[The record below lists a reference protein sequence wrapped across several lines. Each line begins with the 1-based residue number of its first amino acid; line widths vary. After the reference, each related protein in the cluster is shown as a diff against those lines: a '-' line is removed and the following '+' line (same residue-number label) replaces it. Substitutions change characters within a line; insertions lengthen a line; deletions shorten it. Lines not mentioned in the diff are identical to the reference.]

1 MRSESMTWPRSHADR
16 RRGDDV
22 ASGVD
27 VAALESRL
35 RETVRGEVR
44 FDDGSRALYA
54 TDASNYR
61 QVPIGVVVPKDA
73 DDVIAIVAAA
83 RQYGAP
89 VLSRGGGTSLAGQ
102 CCNVAVV
109 MDMSKYMNRILEIDP
124 ERRLARVQPG
134 VVLDDLRAA
143 AEKHSLTFAPD
154 PSTHDHNTLGGMIG
168 NNSCGVHSV
177 MGGRTSDNVHAL
189 DVLLYDGTRMQVGET
204 SEAQLHECIAGGGRI
219 GGIYE
224 RLRSLRDRYA
234 DEIRQ
239 RFPDIPRRVS
249 GYNLDDLLPEQDF
262 HVARALVGTESTC
275 VTVLEATVRLIPSPP
290 KRVLLALGYP
300 DIYQAGEHVP
310 EIMKHDPIGL
320 EGIDLGL
327 VRDMQRV
334 NMHTDDL
341 RFLPEGEGWLLV
353 EFGADSAEEAE
364 NRARAT
370 MDELGK
376 EDDTP
381 DMCLFTDPAQQ
392 QRLWSIRESALGAT
406 AHLPDE
412 PLTWPGW
419 EDSAVPP
426 ERVGDYLRDL
436 RHLLD
441 KYGYKCDL
449 YGHFGQGC
457 IHTRIDFKLDT
468 AEGIR
473 SYRNFVEEAANLV
486 VRYGGS
492 LSGEHGDGQARG
504 ELLPRMYGQRIME
517 AFREFKH
524 IWDPDGKMNPGKV
537 VDPDPVDSNLRLGKH
552 FDSPHLE
559 TKFRFPEDGNSF
571 NRAML
576 RCVGVGNC
584 RRHEGGV
591 MCPSYRATGDEQH
604 STRGRAHLLFE
615 MLHGDVLTDGWRSK
629 PVREAL
635 DLCLACK
642 GCKSDCPVDVDM
654 ATYKAEFLYH
664 HYKHRLRP
672 RQAYAFGMIDT
683 WARLAARAPALTN
696 FLTQTAGFSALSK
709 ALAGMPQARQV
720 PRFADRT
727 FKQWFHGRA
736 DTSGGGQPVL
746 LWADTF
752 NNYFHPH
759 VARAAVRVLEA
770 AGYEVQVPKQHLCC
784 GRPLYDFGM
793 LGRARRY
800 LQRVMERLR
809 ESIDEGIPIVGLE
822 PSCVSVFRDELGNL
836 YPDSELAH
844 RLTEQTYTLGEFLEK
859 KALWR
864 PPKLAAQALVQ
875 PHCHHRS
882 VLSVDG
888 EQALLD
894 RMGVDYQWLDA
905 GCCGMAGSFGFER
918 EKYPVSME
926 IGEHGVLPA
935 VRGCNSTTL
944 LVSDG
949 FSCREQISQSTGR
962 RVHHLA
968 EVLAMAVEHESQR
981 NQGKKQ

>member
-1 MRSESMTWPRSHADR
+1 MRSESMPWQRSHAESR
-16 RRGDDV
+16 RADAV

-27 VAALESRL
+27 VAGLERRL
-35 RETVRGEVR
+35 RDTVRGEVR
-44 FDDGSRALYA
+44 FDDGARALYA

-73 DDVIAIVAAA
+73 EDVTAIIAAA
-83 RQYGAP
+83 RAYGAP

-102 CCNVAVV
+102 CCNVAVI

-134 VVLDDLRAA
+134 VVLDDLRQA
-143 AEKHSLTFAPD
+143 AEKYHLTFAPD

-177 MGGRTSDNVHAL
+177 MGGRTSDNIHAL

-204 SEAQLHECIAGGGRI
+204 AAADLDRFIAAGGRRGS
-219 GGIYE
+219 IYE
-224 RLRSLRDRYA
+224 RLGSLRDRYA

-249 GYNLDDLLPEQDF
+249 GYNLDDLLPEKGF

-310 EIMKHDPIGL
+310 EIMRHEPIGL

-341 RFLPEGEGWLLV
+341 KFLPEGEGWLLV
-353 EFGADSAEEAE
+353 EFGADSRDEAE
-364 NRARAT
+364 QRARST
-370 MDELGK
+370 MDELNK
-376 EDDTP
+376 EDDAP
-381 DMCLFTDPAQQ
+381 AMKLFTEPAQQ
-392 QRLWSIRESALGAT
+392 KRLWAIRESALGAT

-426 ERVGDYLRDL
+426 ERVGEYLRDL
-436 RHLLD
+436 RTMLD
-441 KYGYKCDL
+441 KYGYQCDL

-473 SYRNFVEEAANLV
+473 NYRSFVEEAANLV

-504 ELLPRMYGQRIME
+504 ELLPWMYGERIME

-537 VDPDPVDSNLRLGKH
+537 VDADPVDSNLRLGKH

-559 TKFRFPEDGNSF
+559 TEFRFPEDGNSF

-576 RCVGVGNC
+576 RCVGVGKC
-584 RRHEGGV
+584 RRHEGGI

-642 GCKSDCPVDVDM
+642 GCKSECPVDVDM
-654 ATYKAEFLYH
+654 ATYKAEFLH
-664 HYKHRLRP
+664 HFYKHRLRP

-683 WARLAARAPALTN
+683 WSRVAARAPRVVN
-696 FLTQTAGFSALSK
+696 FFTQTPGFRALSK
-709 ALAGMPQARQV
+709 TLAGMPQQRQV
-720 PRFADRT
+720 PPYAAQT
-727 FKQWFHGRA
+727 FKQWFHGREQA
-736 DTSGGGQPVL
+736 PTDGRPVL

-759 VARAAVRVLEA
+759 VAQAAVRVLEA
-770 AGYEVQVPKQHLCC
+770 AGYTVQVPKAHLCC

-800 LQRVMERLR
+800 LQRIMVTLR
-809 ESIDEGIPIVGLE
+809 DTIDEGVPIVGLE
-822 PSCVSVFRDELGNL
+822 PSCVSVFRDELTNL

-844 RLTEQTYTLGEFLEK
+844 RLKEQSHTLGEFLEQ

-864 PPKLAAQALVQ
+864 PPKLDAKALVQ
-875 PHCHHRS
+875 PHCHHKS
-882 VLSVDG
+882 VLSVAG
-888 EQALLD
+888 EQALMD
-894 RMGVDYQWLDA
+894 RMGLDYQVLDG

-918 EKYPVSME
+918 HKYDVSMT
-926 IGEHGVLPA
+926 IGEQGVLPA
-935 VRGCNSTTL
+935 VRSANSTTL

-968 EVLAMAVEHESQR
+968 EVLDLALAQPR
-981 NQGKKQ
+981 QGK